1 MLASGVAAGIIAGVA
16 FGGDWRRL
24 ATFNLKLWPILVFA
38 VGLRLVGDFVRLD
51 SPLVLYLVS
60 LLGVAVVAGWNWRVP
75 GALLIVAGT
84 SLHLLGSVLN
94 SGLPY
99 DPQAFAAPG
108 APTARDLPH

>member
-60 LLGVAVVAGWNWRVP
+60 LLGVAVVAGWNLRVP
-75 GALLIVAGT
+75 GALLIVAAI
-84 SLHLLGSVLN
+84 SLHPLVVVVDSRVSYPPVG
-94 SGLPY
+94 
-99 DPQAFAAPG
+99 
-108 APTARDLPH
+108 